1 MNAPTK
7 HTIHENTFWLSP
19 CRCIFW
25 EEEQT
30 LILSDLHLGKTGH
43 FRKHGIAV
51 PQAVFI
57 EDLQRLVE
65 QLIHFR
71 AKKIIAVGDL
81 FHSRANKEMDLF
93 LKWRHDLPELE
104 FILVRGN
111 HDILKQD
118 WYDNASIQ
126 VKEGIYSINH
136 FSFVHDPEE
145 VPGEM
150 PAGDFIF
157 SGHLHPGI
165 NIQGIAKQSLTFPCY
180 YFSDTQAI
188 LPAFSKFSGLA
199 MIKKRKEETVYA
211 IVNDVLVKIK

>member
-1 MNAPTK
+1 MNAPTRHK
-7 HTIHENTFWLSP
+7 INDNTFWLSP

-25 EEEQT
+25 EEEQA

-57 EDLQRLVE
+57 EDMQRLVE

-71 AKKIIAVGDL
+71 ATKVIAVGDL

-93 LKWRHDLPELE
+93 MKWRRDLPELE

-111 HDILKQD
+111 HDILPAK
-118 WYDNASIQ
+118 WYADAAIQ
-126 VKEGIYSINH
+126 VKEGIYSINR

-145 VPGEM
+145 QPEEI
-150 PAGDFIF
+150 PAENFIF

-165 NIQGIAKQSLTFPCY
+165 SITGLAKQSLSFPCY
-180 YFSDTQAI
+180 YFSEVQGI

-199 MIKKRKEETVYA
+199 MIRKRKGETVYA
-211 IVNDVLVKIK
+211 IVNNSLVPIK